1 MQNSTTTK
9 MNSKVVWLLV
19 GCLSVFLLLAWGASA
34 APPAPAAPAAQ
45 EEVSFLDRIRSKLP
59 DNPFGMSD
67 EEKLEIV
74 REYNAGTA
82 AAGQQARANA
92 AKAQRDAAA
101 AAEAKGKYE
110 TSLRALRM
118 CVAQA
123 TNR

>member
-1 MQNSTTTK
+1 MQKATSK
-9 MNSKVVWLLV
+9 MNPTVIWLLV
-19 GCLSVFLLLAWGASA
+19 GCLSVFLFLAYTASA
-34 APPAPAAPAAQ
+34 APAAPATPAPAA
-45 EEVSFLDRIRSKLP
+45 EMSFLDRIKSKLP

-82 AAGQQARANA
+82 AAGQAARVNA

-101 AAEAKGKYE
+101 AAEARGKYE
-110 TSLRALRM
+110 GSLRALRT
-118 CVAQA
+118 CVNNA